1 MTYLEKV
8 LFSIDNWDD
17 LRTSMRFEK
26 YLDIKVAMG
35 DCRPVAKGIGMYN
48 MDLEVCY
55 MMDRVDF
62 DKFVRDSDF
71 VANQESFALIPGDVR
86 QPVILEFHNSTRED
100 LELGPM
106 KCYDTTPD
114 SPGWTYMGGEYWGF

>member
-17 LRTSMRFEK
+17 MRTSMRFEK

-35 DCRPVAKGIGMYN
+35 DCRPVAKGIGSYEGA
-48 MDLEVCY
+48 LEVCY
-55 MMDRVDF
+55 MMDRIDF

-86 QPVILEFHNSTRED
+86 QPVVVEYHNSTHED

-106 KCYDTTPD
+106 KCYDTPPEG
-114 SPGWTYMGGEYWGF
+114 PGWAYMGGKYWRF